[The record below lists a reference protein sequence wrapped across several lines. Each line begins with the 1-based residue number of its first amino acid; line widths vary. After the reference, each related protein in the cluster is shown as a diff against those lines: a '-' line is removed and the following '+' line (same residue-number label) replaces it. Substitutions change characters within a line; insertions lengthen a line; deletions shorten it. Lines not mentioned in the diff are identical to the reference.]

1 MNSAQNTFYIFSML
15 VALVSCS
22 ESKEKKGVELTSRQI
37 ILNAGPLK
45 VDFGESSDRILN
57 EWVSYYKSNEPGFS
71 LNHFNLEKTDTLSFI
86 QGNVLGNFDDN
97 FDEVYADFIVF
108 NRAKDKYI
116 DFDSYQWELA
126 DDKSMLFSPDQEIN
140 LIDINAQTV
149 TRIGFMGSLQW
160 AEDAFWENDSTV
172 VLLGN
177 SDDKIPFIRE
187 IDLNSRVE
195 KTFRYSDSLNFKSK
209 YPELRFKKK
218 GLKYEF

>member
-1 MNSAQNTFYIFSML
+1 MNSAQNIFYIFSML

-22 ESKEKKGVELTSRQI
+22 ESKEKKEVELTSPQI
-37 ILNAGPLK
+37 ILNADPLK
-45 VDFGESSDRILN
+45 VDFGESSNRILN

-71 LNHFNLEKTDTLSFI
+71 LNHFSLEKTDTLSFI

-108 NRAKDKYI
+108 NSGKDKYI

-140 LIDINAQTV
+140 LIDVNAQTV
-149 TRIGFMGSLQW
+149 TRIGFRGYLQW
-160 AEDAFWENDSTV
+160 VEDGFWKNDSIII
-172 VLLGN
+172 LLEN
-177 SDDKIPFIRE
+177 TDDKIPFIRE

-195 KTFRYSDSLNFKSK
+195 KTFKYPDSLNFKSK
-209 YPELRFKKK
+209 YSELRFNKK